1 MSTMQTLRIG
11 TTEGRFRMVMPELI
25 GAFSAA
31 HPGVRIEGVIGDA
44 GALREQLAQGALDIA
59 FSGITPQA
67 PDCIEKELLFEE
79 RLYLVI
85 SEALLRR
92 HVPDAETA
100 FREGADLKRLEAVP
114 FCFSLPQLHCMQ
126 ILAQHLRERG
136 IRLDVI
142 HTSPHFDLHQA
153 LARENY
159 AACFG
164 LSLYIPHLRRMNEGA
179 PNPLHVFSILGLEE
193 TNPVYILTNRE
204 RPRTQAAADFAAL
217 LRQYCASHIPD
228 A

>member
-1 MSTMQTLRIG
+1 MNTTQTLRVG
-11 TTEGRFRMVMPELI
+11 TTEGRFRMITPELI

-31 HPGVRIEGVIGDA
+31 HPEVRLEGVIGDA
-44 GALREQLAQGALDIA
+44 VALRTQLAQGALDIA

-67 PDCIEKELLFEE
+67 PACIEKELLFDE

-85 SEALLRR
+85 SEAMLRR

-100 FREGADLKRLEAVP
+100 FREGADLKRLESVP

-126 ILAQHLRERG
+126 ILARHLDERG
-136 IRLDVI
+136 IRLDAI
-142 HTSPHFDLHQA
+142 HTSAHFDLHQE
-153 LARENY
+153 LARRNY
-159 AACFG
+159 AACFC
-164 LSLYIPHLRRMNEGA
+164 LSMYIPHLRRMNEGEA
-179 PNPLHVFSILGLEE
+179 NPLHVFPIRDLEE

-204 RPRTQAAADFAAL
+204 QPRTQAAEDFAAL
-217 LRQYCASHIPD
+217 LRRYCAAHIPD